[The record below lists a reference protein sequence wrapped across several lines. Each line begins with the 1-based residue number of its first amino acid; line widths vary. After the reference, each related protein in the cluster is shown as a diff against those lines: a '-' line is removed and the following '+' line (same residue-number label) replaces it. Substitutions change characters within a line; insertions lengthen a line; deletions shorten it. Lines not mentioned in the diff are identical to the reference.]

1 MTTILSGPLFEEVAR
16 ELLEELP
23 LLDILPVI
31 LYDADELP
39 LLELSSL
46 EHEIIV
52 RLKRDIKMMCKIL
65 FIFCLHHL

>member
-65 FIFCLHHL
+65 FIFCLHHS